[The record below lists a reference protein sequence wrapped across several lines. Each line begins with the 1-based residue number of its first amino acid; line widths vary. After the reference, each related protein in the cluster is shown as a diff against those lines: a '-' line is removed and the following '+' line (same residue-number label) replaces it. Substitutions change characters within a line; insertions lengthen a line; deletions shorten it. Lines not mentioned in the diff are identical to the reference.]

1 MMKLENRLV
10 QVQQACGPTEFPENK
25 EKLFEMQA
33 FQKFLLQLRLLGGLT
48 KEAIFCNLRV
58 PDQLQK
64 SKEEINVVVLTGKGV
79 FCMDLR
85 NWEGRVSSQENYWML
100 KVPENIELMKNT
112 SIKQFADPV
121 QRIKTKTLN
130 LWNHLMKN
138 GVCLRQSAF
147 FPRVVLLNPVCEL
160 DPEVPQIN
168 EVIAPSSVESFIC
181 SFKEGYM
188 SRMTNTFIP
197 HWLSGHL
204 SFRHINVLIRALGK
218 IGTWDILDLH
228 GGQRLIG
235 DYQGCIHI
243 AVNRD
248 ETDELEFSHQR
259 NLTTGYLWALVG
271 YSPQVTVKMYKRG
284 GHGWLWRAVSSTV
297 VIPYNSHVAFRVC
310 GEDADAKIPANNID
324 RIILSI

>member
-271 YSPQVTVKMYKRG
+271 YSPQDIATMGKRYPG
-284 GHGWLWRAVSSTV
+284 NWNPSMLADYCWTLTREAS
-297 VIPYNSHVAFRVC
+297 
-310 GEDADAKIPANNID
+310 DAEHK
-324 RIILSI
+324 